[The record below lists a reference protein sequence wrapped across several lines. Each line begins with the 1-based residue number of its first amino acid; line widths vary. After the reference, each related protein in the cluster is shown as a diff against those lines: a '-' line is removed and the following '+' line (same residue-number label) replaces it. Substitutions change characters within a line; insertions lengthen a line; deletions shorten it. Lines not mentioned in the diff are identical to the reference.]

1 MKKIIL
7 NHFRCFSRLEV
18 DLKPG
23 INLLIGDNAGGKTTL
38 LKAIRAALSSFFAGY
53 SDDNTSFIGL
63 QKDDFSLRLSGE
75 NTLANEQPVSL
86 SFDYSDYI
94 QYPEYHTSTSPS
106 QMIATMAKDSIK
118 GRTLVKGIESF
129 KNYSN
134 RMFKE
139 LFDAETNTQTKAL
152 PLFASFSTEDIHS
165 SRKIQGDKFKK
176 YEHKPSFGYYECLQ
190 GDGFFPYWIKRL
202 LVLAEG
208 DKNISERQIVRQAIQ
223 TALGE
228 KGCNIIN
235 DMMIRP
241 LQGKVYYRF
250 TDGREIESEQLSDG
264 YRRLVHIVTDLAF
277 RCSLLNQAVYG
288 KDACIRTIGSV
299 LIDEIDLHLHPKLQ
313 SRVLQSLRLA
323 FPGIQFIV
331 SSHAPMV
338 MTGVESS
345 QENVVYKLSYNSE
358 QAYQI
363 DTIQTYGQDAST
375 IIMSA
380 LDTLDRNEKTKEEL
394 DTLFSLIDDDKNRE
408 AQGLIKSLREKYNST
423 IPELSRAETLLAF
436 NLSGNEED

>member
-38 LKAIRAALSSFFAGY
+38 LKAIRAAMSTFFAGY

-94 QYPEYHTSTSPS
+94 QYSEYHTSASPS

-129 KNYSN
+129 KNYSS

-165 SRKIQGDKFKK
+165 LRKIQGDKFKK

-228 KGCNIIN
+228 NGCNIIN

-277 RCSLLNQAVYG
+277 RCSLLNQTIYG
-288 KDACIRTIGSV
+288 EDACIRTIGSV

-323 FPGIQFIV
+323 FPRIQFIV

-345 QENVVYKLSYNSE
+345 EENVVYKLSYNSE

-394 DTLFSLIDDDKNRE
+394 ATLFSLIDDDKNRE

-423 IPELSRAETLLAF
+423 IPELSRAEALLAF